1 MQNEECRMKTPS
13 YPPVRGRLYTFF
25 GLRFTNCVSAI
36 FHSSLFTKRNVTSIL
51 HSSFF
56 IYNISYFFLTGS
68 QESPMPSFLK
78 ILRSTS
84 LSITVE

>member
-36 FHSSLFTKRNVTSIL
+36 FHSSLFTL
-51 HSSFF
+51 HFS
-56 IYNISYFFLTGS
+56 
-68 QESPMPSFLK
+68 LK
-78 ILRSTS
+78 ET
-84 LSITVE
+84 

>member
-36 FHSSLFTKRNVTSIL
+36 FHSSLFTL
-51 HSSFF
+51 HFSLKET
-56 IYNISYFFLTGS
+56 Y
-68 QESPMPSFLK
+68 SPIPYYLFP
-78 ILRSTS
+78 
-84 LSITVE
+84 IT

>member
-36 FHSSLFTKRNVTSIL
+36 FHSSLTSPI
-51 HSSFF
+51 
-56 IYNISYFFLTGS
+56 NDKETRK
-68 QESPMPSFLK
+68 QEMESP
-78 ILRSTS
+78 
-84 LSITVE
+84 